1 MSTISGISPPLP
13 VVTACAALGMARATL
28 YRHRHPS
35 RRPAR
40 PRPPS
45 ARALG
50 ATEKQTVLGLL
61 HSNRFVDQ
69 APASV
74 FATLLDEGIY
84 HCSVRTMYRLLAAG
98 GEVRERRD
106 QLRHPQYAKPELLA
120 RGPNQVWSWDI
131 TRLKGPAKW
140 TYFYLYVLLDI
151 FSRYVVGW
159 MLAREETAALAKHL
173 IAETIAK
180 QDIAAGTLTLH
191 ADRGSPMKAKPVAF
205 LLADLGVT
213 KSHSRPHTSND
224 NPFSESQFKTLKY
237 RPDFPK
243 RFGLIE
249 DARAHCHAFFT
260 WYNTEHRHSGIGLM
274 TPQQVHYGDVE
285 AIDEARRKTLE
296 VAYRRH
302 PDRFVRKKPEPPQR
316 PLDVWINPP
325 PKTSNLGA

>member
-1 MSTISGISPPLP
+1 MSTISGVSPPLP
-13 VVTACAALGMARATL
+13 VITACAALGMARASF
-28 YRHRHPS
+28 YRHRS
-35 RRPAR
+35 SGRRPVR
-40 PRPPS
+40 PRPAP
-45 ARALG
+45 ARALRP
-50 ATEKQTVLGLL
+50 AEKQTVLDLL
-61 HSNRFVDQ
+61 HSDRFVDQ

-74 FATLLDEGIY
+74 FATLLDEGVY

-140 TYFYLYVLLDI
+140 TYFYLYVILDI

-159 MLAREETAALAKHL
+159 MVARQETAALAKHL

-180 QDIAAGTLTLH
+180 QDIDAETLTLH

-205 LLADLGVT
+205 LLAELGVT

-224 NPFSESQFKTLKY
+224 NPFSESQFKTMKY
-237 RPDFPK
+237 RPDYPK
-243 RFGLIE
+243 RFGSIE
-249 DARAHCHAFFT
+249 DARAHSREFFE
-260 WYNTEHRHSGIGLM
+260 WYNTEHCHSGIGLM

-285 AIDEARRKTLE
+285 EIDRARRQTLE
-296 VAYRRH
+296 EAYRRN
-302 PDRFVRKKPEPPQR
+302 PDRFVRKKPAPPQR
-316 PLDVWINPP
+316 PEAVWINPP
-325 PKTSNLGA
+325 SIITTEGA

>member
-1 MSTISGISPPLP
+1 MSTITVISPPLP
-13 VVTACAALGMARATL
+13 MATACAALGMARATL
-28 YRHRHPS
+28 YRHRDPS

-40 PRPPS
+40 PRPAP
-45 ARALG
+45 ARAL
-50 ATEKQTVLGLL
+50 APTEKQTILGLL
-61 HSNRFVDQ
+61 HSDRFVDQ

-84 HCSVRTMYRLLAAG
+84 HCSVRTMYRLLAAA

-106 QLRHPQYAKPELLA
+106 QRRHPQYAKPELLA
-120 RGPNQVWSWDI
+120 RGRNQVWSWDI

-151 FSRYVVGW
+151 FSRYGVGW
-159 MLAREETAALAKHL
+159 MVAREETAVLARHL

-180 QDIAAGTLTLH
+180 QDIAPHALTLH
-191 ADRGSPMKAKPVAF
+191 ADRGAPMKAKPVAF

-243 RFGLIE
+243 RFGSIE
-249 DARAHCHAFFT
+249 DARAHCKAFFA

-285 AIDEARRKTLE
+285 AIDQARRNTLVE
-296 VAYRRH
+296 ALRRH
-302 PDRFVRKKPEPPQR
+302 PERFVRKNPEPPRR
-316 PLDVWINPP
+316 PRAVWINPP
-325 PKTSNLGA
+325 SITPNEGA